1 MGPRRGILKQSP
13 EARGAAKSSGQQP
26 AHGPPLLVGN
36 EDYEE
41 EDKAMI
47 SGLLGRS
54 GYESG
59 GRPPCVDN
67 GDGGSG
73 VSSWAAP
80 SDGIRRDP
88 AAKPNSVF
96 STEQEESD
104 ALVAVPPLLTLTPDV
119 MAAICL
125 RLPLHDICALS
136 SVVRG
141 FLRITG

>member
-13 EARGAAKSSGQQP
+13 EARGAAKSSGQQL

-67 GDGGSG
+67 GVALESQAGLRHRTASG
-73 VSSWAAP
+73 E
-80 SDGIRRDP
+80 IRR
-88 AAKPNSVF
+88 PNLTLF
-96 STEQEESD
+96 SQPSKRR
-104 ALVAVPPLLTLTPDV
+104 AMPLLPS
-119 MAAICL
+119 
-125 RLPLHDICALS
+125 HLS
-136 SVVRG
+136 
-141 FLRITG
+141 